1 MAEGLQMQVGPTV
14 CTQWAHQS
22 TIRVSSETHL
32 SGGAGLQEEGGVIQ
46 RSEYC
51 KELLRKGGEEF
62 SLEELRAQRYND
74 QKQQE
79 LDVKLRR
86 MVELKEKLSLELE
99 EKKKLLLLRRSQP
112 QVVPEVSSSQI
123 SDCGPAASSFQI
135 YDESQSAAA
144 RPSGGELQD
153 DVFLRPDERG
163 LCLKV
168 QHPRPGESVL
178 HGQVSLCSTARLVCA
193 PRPGESHLHLLSLRL
208 RLQFDNQL
216 FVCPSGA
223 GGLSELSKTE
233 DVIRSGLQTENSFH
247 FDKCSTDH
255 QGGTPEDLHSLE
267 ESCPPSTSQKPVS
280 KTRKKLSPIQE
291 TSVEASS
298 LTSVGGCTPLEED
311 KEDQD
316 REETDHAPSPVGGA
330 VDPCDPDVRRRLLDL
345 CDVTSSSDL
354 HSDPRPLPAV
364 EEHSC
369 LQLGDNMYLIYNRIL
384 DGGSFSIYKGTTED
398 DNVLIK
404 VDSCS
409 VPWDFHQFHRLK
421 KNLSTADSLPLISCF
436 LYLDGCVTV
445 YTIPTHHMFTELT
458 ECVPSEWSV
467 GQKAVGLLQL
477 VSQLHSCRLLHAALQ
492 PHILTCL
499 HRGFLR
505 VTDWVFPLDW
515 SSSVDLDLQQGVT
528 SVQQVPSAQDY
539 ISLGLLEP
547 NAPPELVDL
556 VGVAETVH
564 LLLTNSRMVA
574 VKDEGGWTAEQFRGD
589 EPCDMFSRMW
599 RRFFRAL
606 LNGGGRSSLSVLSEL
621 KEQLSTLYH

>member
-1 MAEGLQMQVGPTV
+1 MAEGLQMQVGSNG

-22 TIRVSSETHL
+22 AIRASSETHL
-32 SGGAGLQEEGGVIQ
+32 SGGAGLQEEGSAIQ

-74 QKQQE
+74 RKQQE

-99 EKKKLLLLRRSQP
+99 KKKKLLMLRRSQP
-112 QVVPEVSSSQI
+112 QVVPEGSSSQI
-123 SDCGPAASSFQI
+123 SDSGPAASSFQI

-168 QHPRPGESVL
+168 QHPQPGAV
-178 HGQVSLCSTARLVCA
+178 
-193 PRPGESHLHLLSLRL
+193 
-208 RLQFDNQL
+208 
-216 FVCPSGA
+216 
-223 GGLSELSKTE
+223 GLSELSKTE
-233 DVIRSGLQTENSFH
+233 DVIRSGLQSENSFH

-255 QGGTPEDLHSLE
+255 QGGTPEDLDSLE

-298 LTSVGGCTPLEED
+298 LTSAGGCTPLEED

-316 REETDHAPSPVGGA
+316 QETDHAPSPVGGA
-330 VDPCDPDVRRRLLDL
+330 VDPCDPGVRRRLLDL

-369 LQLGDNMYLIYNRIL
+369 LQLGDNMYLIYNQVL
-384 DGGSFSIYKGTTED
+384 DGGSFTVYKGTTED

-421 KNLSTADSLPLISCF
+421 KDSSTADSLPLISCF
-436 LYLDGCVTV
+436 LYLNGCVTV
-445 YTIPTHHMFTELT
+445 YTVPTHHVFTELT

-467 GQKAVGLLQL
+467 GHKAVGLLQL

-492 PHILTCL
+492 PNILTCL
-499 HRGFLR
+499 HRGFLK

-574 VKDEGGWTAEQFRGD
+574 VKDDGGWTAEQFRGD